1 MHFETLA
8 IHAGRHLDLSTGAV
22 IPPIHLSTTFWRDPL
37 QTLAGAPLPDY
48 TYTREGNPTR
58 VALEQALAQLE
69 GGSAAALFASGSA
82 ATLAVLQTLSTGDH
96 VLLPQDVYYGT
107 FKIAQGILA
116 RWGLQVERVD
126 MTDLEQ
132 VAAALR
138 PQTRLVWI
146 ETPSNPMLTLTDIT
160 AIAELAHRHAA
171 RCVCDNTWATPLLQR
186 PLELGADWVV
196 HSTTKYLNG
205 HSDVLGGA
213 VITAAPDPESDSD
226 WQTLRHIQANGGG
239 VPSPFECWL
248 TLRGLQTL
256 PYRMRGHCQNAQTL
270 AHFLHSHPAVERVHY
285 PGLPSHPAHALA
297 QQQMPEF
304 GGMLSFQVRGGRQE
318 ALQVAAQLQLFT
330 HATSLG
336 GPESLIEH
344 RASIE
349 GPNSTTP
356 ENLLR
361 VSVGLEHPQDL
372 MADLKQALQQTLP
385 AN

>member
-8 IHAGRHLDLSTGAV
+8 IHAGRHLDPSTGAV

-37 QTLAGAPLPDY
+37 RTLAGASLPDY
-48 TYTREGNPTR
+48 TYTRESNPTR
-58 VALEQALAQLE
+58 VALEQALARLE

-82 ATLAVLQTLSTGDH
+82 ATLAVLQTLSSGDQ

-126 MTDLEQ
+126 MTNLEQ

-138 PQTRLVWI
+138 PRTRLVWI
-146 ETPSNPMLTLTDIT
+146 ETPSNPMLTLTDIA
-160 AIAELAHRHAA
+160 AIAELAHRHGA
-171 RCVCDNTWATPLLQR
+171 RCVCDNTWATPVLQR
-186 PLELGADWVV
+186 PLDLGADWVV

-213 VITAAPDPESDSD
+213 VITAEAEPESTSA
-226 WQTLRHIQANGGG
+226 WGSLRQIQSHGGA

-270 AHFLHSHPAVERVHY
+270 AHFLHAHY
-285 PGLPSHPAHALA
+285 PGLPSHPAHGLA
-297 QQQMPEF
+297 QQQMPAF
-304 GGMLSFQVRGGRQE
+304 GSMVSFQVRGGRQE

-349 GPNSTTP
+349 GPNSATP

-372 MADLKQALQQTLP
+372 MADLKQALQQVYEE
-385 AN
+385 